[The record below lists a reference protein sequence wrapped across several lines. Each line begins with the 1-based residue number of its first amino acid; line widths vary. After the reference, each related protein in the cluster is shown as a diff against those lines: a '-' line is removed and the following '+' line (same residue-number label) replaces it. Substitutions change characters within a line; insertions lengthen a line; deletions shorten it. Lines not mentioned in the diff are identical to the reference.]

1 MKIGII
7 GPALAGKSTLFQLLT
22 GAASSQGG
30 KGGIPQGAAR
40 IPDARVDKLAAIFKP
55 KKTTYA
61 AVEFADFP
69 ALGHGGELSS
79 ETAGRLK
86 ALDALAVVVRA
97 HRDPAV
103 PWPKEPVTPDTA
115 FSNFLQEMILTDLVQ
130 VEKLLSRNKDKKR
143 TAEEEQL
150 LQECQALL
158 EEMKPLSSGIWSETA
173 LPYLRNFA
181 FLSLRPVLVAVNVDE
196 EQLQENSYEGRAALN
211 KQCQAAGY
219 PLIEFCGTLEKE
231 ISQME
236 PSEQQVFLAEY
247 GLAQSGI
254 ARVAAAAYQ
263 LLNLVSFFTVGEDEV
278 RAWTINA
285 ATPAKKA
292 AGKIHSD
299 MERGFIRAEVIH
311 YEEFMALGASLKTAR
326 EQGKLRLEGKDYL
339 VQDGDIINFRFNV

>member
-1 MKIGII
+1 M
-7 GPALAGKSTLFQLLT
+7 
-22 GAASSQGG
+22 
-30 KGGIPQGAAR
+30 
-40 IPDARVDKLAAIFKP
+40 
-55 KKTTYA
+55 
-61 AVEFADFP
+61 
-69 ALGHGGELSS
+69 
-79 ETAGRLK
+79 
-86 ALDALAVVVRA
+86 RA

-231 ISQME
+231 ISQDRRN
-236 PSEQQVFLAEY
+236 SRFLAEY
-247 GLAQSGI
+247 GLASRGLPCGSSGLS
-254 ARVAAAAYQ
+254 AVESGF
-263 LLNLVSFFTVGEDEV
+263 LLY
-278 RAWTINA
+278 RW
-285 ATPAKKA
+285 
-292 AGKIHSD
+292 
-299 MERGFIRAEVIH
+299 
-311 YEEFMALGASLKTAR
+311 
-326 EQGKLRLEGKDYL
+326 
-339 VQDGDIINFRFNV
+339 